1 MNRVTVNL
9 ECCYWRTLQAG
20 DACSTPCGL
29 KTRCQIWWHFQRCVM
44 FVISNIVI
52 CFSCEK
58 KKWSIIIPAKAWWC
72 CSSLCGICVGT
83 RCLLVK
89 QNTFLTVLF
98 WVWDQSCQ
106 SYKST
111 FSALWLK
118 WPLMFAVCNMSGI
131 ILCGTHW
138 LFTSAQM
145 NLYICCLPS
154 LLTQHTS
161 CLNTC
166 VEQDAYFIW
175 LMKCMTQ

>member
-1 MNRVTVNL
+1 MLLLESIAGGGRLFHTLWFENL
-9 ECCYWRTLQAG
+9 VPNMVAFSKMCDVC
-20 DACSTPCGL
+20 
-29 KTRCQIWWHFQRCVM
+29 HFKYCD
-44 FVISNIVI
+44 F
-52 CFSCEK
+52 FSCEK

-145 NLYICCLPS
+145 NLYICCFPS